1 MTEKKNQLLKITLAL
16 FALVSLYYGI
26 IYLFFP
32 GFEIENAG
40 GEPIP
45 EGWVRWFG
53 PVLLALSFGSMM
65 IFRNPVKQ
73 GIFVLTLCIGSLL
86 LSLTL
91 YYELIV
97 GDRQDFN
104 LLTTLIP
111 AIVLTIIT
119 ILFAFSLRQSK
130 EILWQ

>member
-1 MTEKKNQLLKITLAL
+1 MAEKKNQLLKFTLAL

-45 EGWVRWFG
+45 EAWVRWFG
-53 PVLLALSFGSMM
+53 PILLALSFGSMM
-65 IFRNPVKQ
+65 MFRNPSKQ

-86 LSLTL
+86 LALTL
-91 YYELIV
+91 FYEVIF
-97 GDRQDFN
+97 GSADFN

-111 AIVLTIIT
+111 AIVLTFIAV
-119 ILFAFSLRQSK
+119 LFWLSLRQSK
-130 EILWQ
+130 EILW

>member
-119 ILFAFSLRQSK
+119 ILFYFSLRQSK
-130 EILWQ
+130 EILW

>member
-91 YYELIV
+91 YYELIF
-97 GDRQDFN
+97 GGREDFN

-119 ILFAFSLRQSK
+119 ILFYFSLRQSK
-130 EILWQ
+130 EILW

>member
-1 MTEKKNQLLKITLAL
+1 MAEKKNQLLKITLAL
-16 FALVSLYYGI
+16 YALVSLYYGI

-32 GFEIENAG
+32 GFEIANAG

-65 IFRNPVKQ
+65 MLRNPSKQ
-73 GIFVLTLCIGSLL
+73 GIFVLSLCIGSLL
-86 LSLTL
+86 VALTL
-91 YYELIV
+91 YYELII
-97 GDRQDFN
+97 GGREDFN

-111 AIVLTIIT
+111 AIVLTIIA
-119 ILFAFSLRQSK
+119 ILFVLSLRQSK
-130 EILWQ
+130 EILW

>member
-1 MTEKKNQLLKITLAL
+1 MAEKKNQLLKITLAL
-16 FALVSLYYGI
+16 YALVTLYYGI

-32 GFEIENAG
+32 EFEIENSG

-65 IFRNPVKQ
+65 MFRNPAKQ
-73 GIFVLTLCIGSLL
+73 GIFVLSLCIGSLL
-86 LSLTL
+86 VSLTL
-91 YYELIV
+91 YYELIF
-97 GDRQDFN
+97 GGREDFN
-104 LLTTLIP
+104 LLTSLIP

-119 ILFAFSLRQSK
+119 ILFVFSLRQSK
-130 EILWQ
+130 DILW